1 MGRLNRGAG
10 SPAPTKII
18 FSSAARAR
26 CPRAVEPGFESLRSE
41 GWDRALLGNSG
52 NEFCYVAEE
61 WELRGQVREAGN
73 VRCQV
78 RPDVDVA
85 ENVCAART
93 PAAFV
98 VVGEK
103 LGLVGGDIDADGT
116 VTLAS
121 L

>member
-10 SPAPTKII
+10 SAAPRKII
-18 FSSAARAR
+18 FSSAARAS
-26 CPRAVEPGFESLRSE
+26 AVEPGFESLRSE

-61 WELRGQVREAGN
+61 WELRGQVREAGK
-73 VRCQV
+73 VRCQA